1 MLGAMPAEMKQLLD
15 TLLQQNNLTREE
27 ACAGVE
33 AIIEGADPCQA
44 AAFLVLLKAKGET
57 GQEVAGMVSAMRNHM
72 IPVSPGVPCVDIV
85 GTGGDG
91 HHTVNFSTAASVVA
105 AACGASVA
113 KHGNRSVS
121 SMCAACTLSH
131 PPYSLRPARH
141 WTSSAHIR
149 FECTAASVAPSA
161 TPTHPPH
168 PPHPLN
174 VCRCGSADVLET
186 LGVDLALPAA
196 GIERCIKE
204 AGIAFMFAP
213 NFHPAMKHIVP
224 VRKAP
229 AARRQRHR
237 GGATARCPGLLGRT
251 RLAFDCALRTREEP
265 PSRAPPQG
273 RAGERP

>member
-1 MLGAMPAEMKQLLD
+1 MKQLLD
-15 TLLQQNNLTREE
+15 TLLEKNNLTREE

-121 SMCAACTLSH
+121 SMCAACALSH
-131 PPYSLRPARH
+131 PPYSLCLTRPPRPPSPLRPALDQQ
-141 WTSSAHIR
+141 
-149 FECTAASVAPSA
+149 C
-161 TPTHPPH
+161 
-168 PPHPLN
+168 PHPLE
-174 VCRCGSADVLET
+174 RTHRVL
-186 LGVDLALPAA
+186 P
-196 GIERCIKE
+196 
-204 AGIAFMFAP
+204 
-213 NFHPAMKHIVP
+213 HP
-224 VRKAP
+224 
-229 AARRQRHR
+229 
-237 GGATARCPGLLGRT
+237 
-251 RLAFDCALRTREEP
+251 LRTR
-265 PSRAPPQG
+265 RARRTLCNPRTR
-273 RAGERP
+273 RARRTLCNPRTRRTRRTRRTL

>member
-1 MLGAMPAEMKQLLD
+1 LLGAMPAEMKQLLD
-15 TLLQQNNLTREE
+15 TLLQKNNLTREE

-131 PPYSLRPARH
+131 PPYSAPCPALDQQR
-141 WTSSAHIR
+141 
-149 FECTAASVAPSA
+149 
-161 TPTHPPH
+161 
-168 PPHPLN
+168 PHPLR
-174 VCRCGSADVLET
+174 VHRRVRRT
-186 LGVDLALPAA
+186 LCNPDTPA
-196 GIERCIKE
+196 
-204 AGIAFMFAP
+204 
-213 NFHPAMKHIVP
+213 
-224 VRKAP
+224 AP
-229 AARRQRHR
+229 AAPSERLQVRLGRRAGDARCRPCAARRRYRALHQR
-237 GGATARCPGLLGRT
+237 GGHRLYVCAQLPPRDEAHRPRAQGARST
-251 RLAFDCALRTREEP
+251 QT
-265 PSRAPPQG
+265 APPWW
-273 RAGERP
+273 RHSSLPWSAGADSPSF

>member
-1 MLGAMPAEMKQLLD
+1 MPAEMKQLLD
-15 TLLQQNNLTREE
+15 TLLEKNNLTREE

-121 SMCAACTLSH
+121 SMCAACALSH
-131 PPYSLRPARH
+131 PPYSLCLTRPPRPPSPLRPALDQQCPHPLERTH
-141 WTSSAHIR
+141 RVFRTLCAP
-149 FECTAASVAPSA
+149 AAPAAPSA
-161 TPTHPPH
+161 TP
-168 PPHPLN
+168 
-174 VCRCGSADVLET
+174 
-186 LGVDLALPAA
+186 
-196 GIERCIKE
+196 
-204 AGIAFMFAP
+204 
-213 NFHPAMKHIVP
+213 
-224 VRKAP
+224 AP
-229 AARRQRHR
+229 AAPAAPSATPAHAAHAALAVPSEPLQVRLGRRA
-237 GGATARCPGLLGRT
+237 GDARC
-251 RLAFDCALRTREEP
+251 
-265 PSRAPPQG
+265 
-273 RAGERP
+273 